1 MKNKILFDAC
11 ISTVTLE
18 HFSKSDLENAF
29 RNLKKIIKKDGKI
42 SATIDYSDHYNHTD
56 EKIGTLNF
64 LQYDE
69 KSWKKYNTP
78 YLFQNRLR
86 HNDFRDFFLK
96 MNYEILEE
104 NKGPIGIPPSTIS
117 KDFNENNEETFILW
131 GQFLL
136 KNTFMN

>member
-1 MKNKILFDAC
+1 
-11 ISTVTLE
+11 
-18 HFSKSDLENAF
+18 
-29 RNLKKIIKKDGKI
+29 
-42 SATIDYSDHYNHTD
+42 
-56 EKIGTLNF
+56 
-64 LQYDE
+64 
-69 KSWKKYNTP
+69 
-78 YLFQNRLR
+78 
-86 HNDFRDFFLK
+86 